1 MKSLVEEKTGH
12 PSLKQTPINKMKL
25 HPGFQ
30 SMRPRGP
37 IPVGAGRHASSVF
50 LSLALLLGLL
60 TTGFSEQLDL
70 LIENAAIADGTG
82 APLYKGS
89 IGIRAGHITAVGD
102 AVGPA
107 KNTIDAKG
115 QVVAPGF
122 IDVHTHSEDICE
134 IPAAEN
140 FLRMGVTTII
150 TGNCGSSITDV
161 AELFSRV
168 EQTRTAVNVA
178 TLIGHNSVRRR
189 GMGGNLNRPPTADEL
204 TLMKAHVDRAMRD
217 GAVGL
222 STGLIYVPGTFSGT
236 DEIVELA
243 KVAAS
248 YDGIYVSHMRSE
260 NTKIFDALT
269 EFLRIA
275 KYAHV
280 RSQVSHIKLSSPSSW
295 GKAEEVLAILDRA
308 RADGIAIT
316 QDNYAYTASSTGIAQ
331 LIPDSMREGTREDF
345 VARLADPAKKERMFA
360 LMRDAREKQGRADYQ
375 YAVIAE
381 FKPDPRLNGKSI
393 PEAAR
398 LLRGTDSVTDQVET
412 ILDLEARGGG
422 SAVYHN
428 MNAEDQKRFMV
439 HPLTMIASDGG
450 PRIFGDAVPH
460 PRSYGNNARV
470 LGRFV
475 REEKVMSLEEAIRRM
490 TSLPAAT
497 FDIKD
502 RGVLKV
508 GAWADVV
515 VFDPA
520 QVRDPST
527 MDDPHHYAEGF
538 SAVIVNGVPEIL
550 DGAMTLERSGVAVR
564 KGR

>member
-1 MKSLVEEKTGH
+1 
-12 PSLKQTPINKMKL
+12 MKL
-25 HPGFQ
+25 HPSFPFIIARFGRQ
-30 SMRPRGP
+30 
-37 IPVGAGRHASSVF
+37 VGSARCPSSGF
-50 LSLALLLGLL
+50 LSLAMLLCLSATGL
-60 TTGFSEQLDL
+60 SEPLDV
-70 LIENAAIADGTG
+70 LIENATIADGSG
-82 APLYKGS
+82 APLYTGS
-89 IGIRAGHITAVGD
+89 IGIRAGRIAAVGN
-102 AVGPA
+102 ATGPA
-107 KNTIDAKG
+107 KTTIDAKG

-134 IPAAEN
+134 VPAAEN

-204 TLMKAHVDRAMRD
+204 SAMKAHIDRAMRD

-260 NTKIFDALT
+260 NTKIFDALE
-269 EFLRIA
+269 EFLRIT
-275 KYAHV
+275 KEAHV
-280 RSQVSHIKLSSPSSW
+280 RSQVSHIKLSSPTSW

-308 RADGIAIT
+308 RADGLAIT

-345 VARLADPAKKERMFA
+345 VARLADPAKKQRIFA
-360 LMRDAREKQGRADYQ
+360 LMQDTRKKQGRTDYQ
-375 YAVIAE
+375 YAVIAQ
-381 FKPDPRLNGKSI
+381 FKPDPRLNGKSV

-398 LLRGTDSVTDQVET
+398 LLRGGDSVADQVET
-412 ILDLEARGGG
+412 ILDLEARGGA

-428 MNAEDQKRFMV
+428 MNAEDQRKFMV

-450 PRIFGDAVPH
+450 PRIFGEAVPH

-470 LGRFV
+470 LARFV
-475 REEKVMSLEEAIRRM
+475 REEKVLSLEEAIRRM
-490 TSLPAAT
+490 TSLPANI

-502 RGVLKV
+502 RGALKV

-520 QVRDPST
+520 HVRDLST

-550 DGAMTLERSGVAVR
+550 DGAMTVERSGAAVR

>member
-1 MKSLVEEKTGH
+1 
-12 PSLKQTPINKMKL
+12 MKL
-25 HPGFQ
+25 HPSFQ
-30 SMRPRGP
+30 FIIARCGRQ
-37 IPVGAGRHASSVF
+37 AGSARCLSPVF
-50 LSLALLLGLL
+50 LSLAMLLCLSATGL
-60 TTGFSEQLDL
+60 SEPLDV
-70 LIENAAIADGTG
+70 LIQNATIADGSG
-82 APLYKGS
+82 APLYTGS
-89 IGIRAGHITAVGD
+89 IGIRAGRIAAVGD
-102 AVGPA
+102 ATGPA
-107 KNTIDAKG
+107 KTTIDAKG

-134 IPAAEN
+134 VPAAEN

-204 TLMKAHVDRAMRD
+204 SAMTAHVDRAMRD

-260 NTKIFDALT
+260 NTKIFDALE
-269 EFLRIA
+269 EFLRIT
-275 KYAHV
+275 KEAHV
-280 RSQVSHIKLSSPSSW
+280 RSQVSHIKLSSPTSW

-308 RADGIAIT
+308 RADGLAIT

-345 VARLADPAKKERMFA
+345 VARLADPAKKQRIVA
-360 LMRDAREKQGRADYQ
+360 LMQDTRKKQGRTDYQ
-375 YAVIAE
+375 YAVIAQ
-381 FKPDPRLNGKSI
+381 FKPDPRLNGKSV

-398 LLRGTDSVTDQVET
+398 LLRGGDSVADQVET
-412 ILDLEARGGG
+412 ILDLEARGGA

-428 MNAEDQKRFMV
+428 MNAEDQMKFMV

-450 PRIFGDAVPH
+450 PRIFGEAVPH

-475 REEKVMSLEEAIRRM
+475 REEKALSLEEAIRRM
-490 TSLPAAT
+490 TSLPATT

-502 RGVLKV
+502 RGALKV

-520 QVRDPST
+520 HVRDLST

-550 DGAMTLERSGVAVR
+550 DGAMTLERSGAAVR
-564 KGR
+564 KGL

>member
-1 MKSLVEEKTGH
+1 
-12 PSLKQTPINKMKL
+12 MKL
-25 HPGFQ
+25 PLVTQ
-30 SMRPRGP
+30 LPASRPDSGSLRR
-37 IPVGAGRHASSVF
+37 ILWS
-50 LSLALLLGLL
+50 LSAISLLGLCGTVFAEDFDVL
-60 TTGFSEQLDL
+60 V
-70 LIENAAIADGTG
+70 ENAAIADGTG
-82 APLYKGS
+82 KPLFDGS
-89 IGIRAGHITAVGD
+89 IGIREGRIAAVGN
-102 AVGPA
+102 AAGSA
-107 KNTIDAKG
+107 KIRIDAKG

-134 IPAAEN
+134 IPVAEN

-150 TGNCGSSITDV
+150 TGNCGSSNTNV
-161 AELFSRV
+161 GEFFSHV
-168 EQTRTAVNVA
+168 EKTRTAVNVA

-189 GMGGNLNRPPTADEL
+189 GMGGNFKRPPTEL
-204 TLMKAHVDRAMRD
+204 ELNQMKEQVDRAMRD

-260 NTKIFDALT
+260 NTKIFDAIE

-275 KYAHV
+275 REAKI
-280 RSQVSHIKLSSPSSW
+280 RSQVSHIKLSAPTAW
-295 GKAEEVLAILDRA
+295 GKAGDVLGVLDSARAEGLAI
-308 RADGIAIT
+308 T
-316 QDNYAYTASSTGIAQ
+316 HDNYAYTASSTGIAQ

-345 VARLADPAKKERMFA
+345 AARVADPVKKERILK
-360 LMRDAREKQGRADYQ
+360 LMADAREKAGRTDYQ
-375 YAVIAE
+375 YAVIAQ
-381 FKPDPRLNGKSI
+381 FKGDPRLNGKSI

-398 LLRGTDSVTDQVET
+398 LLRGADSIADQVET
-412 ILDLEARGGG
+412 ILELEIRGGA

-428 MNAEDQKRFMV
+428 MNAEDQKTFLR
-439 HPLTMIASDGG
+439 HPLTMVASDGS
-450 PRIFGDAVPH
+450 PRVFGEAVPH

-470 LGRFV
+470 LGRLV
-475 REEKVMSLEEAIRRM
+475 REEKVMSVPEAVRRM
-490 TSLPAAT
+490 TSLPAVT

-502 RGVLKV
+502 RGELRV

-515 VFDPA
+515 VFDPEK
-520 QVRDPST
+520 VRDPST

-538 SAVIVNGVPEIL
+538 SAVIVNGVPVIL
-550 DGAMTLERSGVAVR
+550 EGALTSERSGMPVR

>member
-1 MKSLVEEKTGH
+1 MKFHPIYSSRLPQGCPKSGAVGHALPMVLV
-12 PSLKQTPINKMKL
+12 LLMLVNL
-25 HPGFQ
+25 
-30 SMRPRGP
+30 
-37 IPVGAGRHASSVF
+37 SS
-50 LSLALLLGLL
+50 
-60 TTGFSEQLDL
+60 TGFSEQFDV
-70 LIENAAIADGTG
+70 LIQNASIADGTG
-82 APLYKGS
+82 AALYKGAV
-89 IGIRAGHITAVGD
+89 GIRAGRIAAVGD
-102 AVGPA
+102 ATGPA
-107 KNTIDAKG
+107 KTTIDAKG

-134 IPAAEN
+134 IPTAEN

-150 TGNCGSSITDV
+150 TGNCGSSMTNV

-189 GMGGNLNRPPTADEL
+189 GMGGNFNRPPTVAEL
-204 TLMKAHVDRAMRD
+204 DAMKAHVDKAMRD

-222 STGLIYVPGTFSGT
+222 STGLIYVPGTFSST

-243 KVAAS
+243 KVTAA

-260 NTKIFDALT
+260 NTKIFDAIG
-269 EFLRIA
+269 EFLSITRD
-275 KYAHV
+275 AHV
-280 RSQVSHIKLSSPSSW
+280 RAQVSHIKLSAPTSW
-295 GKAEEVLAILDRA
+295 GKAEEVLAMLDRA
-308 RADGIAIT
+308 RADGLAIT
-316 QDNYAYTASSTGIAQ
+316 HDNYAYTASSTAIAQ

-345 VARLADPAKKERMFA
+345 VARLADPAKKERIVA
-360 LMRDAREKQGRADYQ
+360 LMQEARKKQGRTDYQ
-375 YAVIAE
+375 YAVIAQ

-398 LLRGTDSVTDQVET
+398 LLRGGDSIADQVET
-412 ILDLEARGGG
+412 ILDLEARGGA

-428 MNAEDQKRFMV
+428 MNAEDQKKFMV

-450 PRIFGDAVPH
+450 PRIFGDSVPH

-475 REEKVMSLEEAIRRM
+475 REEKAMSLEEAIRRM
-490 TSLPAAT
+490 TSLPATT

-502 RGVLKV
+502 RGVLRV

-538 SAVIVNGVPEIL
+538 SAVLVNGVPEIL
-550 DGAMTLERSGVAVR
+550 DGALTAERTGTAVR

>member
-1 MKSLVEEKTGH
+1 MNQS
-12 PSLKQTPINKMKL
+12 KL
-25 HPGFQ
+25 HPTLD
-30 SMRPRGP
+30 P
-37 IPVGAGRHASSVF
+37 ILTYCRAPFRKARQVCPAVLVLGIF
-50 LSLALLLGLL
+50 LGLSAS
-60 TTGFSEQLDL
+60 GVCEPLDV

-89 IGIRAGHITAVGD
+89 IGLRGGRIAAIGEAT
-102 AVGPA
+102 GPA
-107 KNTIDAKG
+107 KTTIDAKG

-134 IPAAEN
+134 VPAAEN

-150 TGNCGSSITDV
+150 TGNCGSSVRDV

-204 TLMKAHVDRAMRD
+204 AVMKAQVDQAMRD

-243 KVAAS
+243 KVAAA

-275 KYAHV
+275 RDARV
-280 RSQVSHIKLSSPSSW
+280 RSQVSHIKLSSPTSW
-295 GKAEEVLAILDRA
+295 GKADEVLAILDRA
-308 RADGIAIT
+308 RADGLAIT

-331 LIPDSMREGTREDF
+331 LIPDSMREGNREDF
-345 VARLADPAKKERMFA
+345 IARLTDPAKKERIVA
-360 LMRDAREKQGRADYQ
+360 LMRDAREKQGRTDYQ
-375 YAVIAE
+375 YAVIAQ
-381 FKPDPRLNGKSI
+381 FKPDPRLNGKSV

-398 LLRGTDSVTDQVET
+398 LLRGSDSVADQVET
-412 ILDLEARGGG
+412 ILDLEARGGA

-428 MNAEDQKRFMV
+428 MNAEDQKRFMA

-450 PRIFGDAVPH
+450 PRIFGEAVPH

-475 REEKVMSLEEAIRRM
+475 REEKVLSLEEAIRRM

-538 SAVIVNGVPEIL
+538 STVIVNGVPEIL
-550 DGAMTLERSGVAVR
+550 DGALTVERSGVAVR

>member
-1 MKSLVEEKTGH
+1 
-12 PSLKQTPINKMKL
+12 MKL
-25 HPGFQ
+25 PLVIQ
-30 SMRPRGP
+30 LPASRPDSGSLRR
-37 IPVGAGRHASSVF
+37 ILWS
-50 LSLALLLGLL
+50 LSAISLLVLCGTVSAEDFDVLV
-60 TTGFSEQLDL
+60 
-70 LIENAAIADGTG
+70 ENAAIADGTG
-82 APLYKGS
+82 KPLFHGA
-89 IGIRAGHITAVGD
+89 IGIREGRIAAVGD
-102 AVGPA
+102 AAGSA
-107 KNTIDAKG
+107 KIRIDAKG

-134 IPAAEN
+134 IPVAEN

-150 TGNCGSSITDV
+150 TGNCGSSNTNV
-161 AELFSRV
+161 GEFFSHV
-168 EQTRTAVNVA
+168 EKTRTAVNVA

-189 GMGGNLNRPPTADEL
+189 GMGGNFKRPPTEL
-204 TLMKAHVDRAMRD
+204 ELNQMKTQVDRAMRD

-260 NTKIFDALT
+260 NTKIFDAIE

-275 KYAHV
+275 REAKI
-280 RSQVSHIKLSSPSSW
+280 RSQVSHIKLSAPTAW
-295 GKAEEVLAILDRA
+295 GKAGDVLGVLDGARAEGLAI
-308 RADGIAIT
+308 T
-316 QDNYAYTASSTGIAQ
+316 HDNYAYTASSTGIAQ

-345 VARLADPAKKERMFA
+345 AARVADPVKKERILK
-360 LMRDAREKQGRADYQ
+360 LMADAREKAGRTDYQ
-375 YAVIAE
+375 YAVIAQ
-381 FKPDPRLNGKSI
+381 FKGDPRLNGKSI

-398 LLRGTDSVTDQVET
+398 LLRGADSIADQLET
-412 ILDLEARGGG
+412 ILELEIRGGA

-428 MNAEDQKRFMV
+428 MNAEDQKTFLR
-439 HPLTMIASDGG
+439 HPLTMVASDGS
-450 PRIFGDAVPH
+450 PRVFGEAVPH

-470 LGRFV
+470 LGRLV
-475 REEKVMSLEEAIRRM
+475 REEKVMSVPEAVRRM
-490 TSLPAAT
+490 TSLPAVT

-502 RGVLKV
+502 RGELRV

-515 VFDPA
+515 VFDPEK
-520 QVRDPST
+520 VRDPST

-538 SAVIVNGVPEIL
+538 SAVIVNGVPVIL
-550 DGAMTLERSGVAVR
+550 EGALTSERSGMAVR